1 MLRRVIALCLL
12 GFITTACSRSPER
25 ATALSPTAPSASIA
39 AGDVALTAGV
49 SGPMEAV
56 FPSRSDAFEFRNQ
69 LEAKYQALN
78 RPVQQ
83 TFVNREGEVVWTQE
97 YLRYRANGCDHS
109 TAVAR
114 VLSQI
119 AGNPAGAIC
128 SAPPTTSAVSFPPR
142 QDTFEFRRQLET
154 TYAQLNVAATATL
167 VDVEGS
173 AVWLQEYLR
182 YRTNACD
189 HASAVEKVFAQID
202 GGPVAA
208 TCFVAPVEACL
219 YRVGLLFQDVPS
231 TGGAF
236 FANLHR
242 LSGACIWTATT
253 SASWIT
259 LVAPT
264 TGDGSFGRVD
274 FTAATNPGAQRTGR
288 ITFTYAGTTATHEVI
303 QGSSPYTVFFR
314 MVDSWRSSAQA
325 TECWIVS
332 SATPCTLTAS
342 ADLPGAQTYAWRIG
356 YTYGTDKTLTQTS
369 ASNTFVLTEGCG
381 GANSTTDGFVI
392 DLDVT
397 MTVRDDRGN
406 EVTIRSGQGTQSPL
420 RLKVFRC

>member
-1 MLRRVIALCLL
+1 M
-12 GFITTACSRSPER
+12 
-25 ATALSPTAPSASIA
+25 
-39 AGDVALTAGV
+39 
-49 SGPMEAV
+49 
-56 FPSRSDAFEFRNQ
+56 
-69 LEAKYQALN
+69 
-78 RPVQQ
+78 
-83 TFVNREGEVVWTQE
+83 
-97 YLRYRANGCDHS
+97 
-109 TAVAR
+109 
-114 VLSQI
+114 
-119 AGNPAGAIC
+119 
-128 SAPPTTSAVSFPPR
+128 
-142 QDTFEFRRQLET
+142 
-154 TYAQLNVAATATL
+154 AATETL

-173 AVWLQEYLR
+173 VIWLQEYLR

-208 TCFVAPVEACL
+208 TCFVAPVEACA

-242 LSGACIWTATT
+242 LSGACTWTATT

-274 FTAATNPGAQRTGR
+274 FTAATNSGAQRTGNIR
-288 ITFTYAGTTATHEVI
+288 FDYPGGSATHEVI

-314 MVDSWRSSAQA
+314 MVDGSRSTAQT
-325 TECWIVS
+325 TECEIRGT
-332 SATPCTLTAS
+332 ATPCTLTAS
-342 ADLPGAQTYAWRIG
+342 ADMPGNQTYAWRLV
-356 YTYGTDKTLTQTS
+356 YSYGIDKTITQTS
-369 ASNTFVLTEGCG
+369 SSNTFVLTEGCG

-406 EVTIRSGQGTQSPL
+406 ETTIRSGQGSQSPL